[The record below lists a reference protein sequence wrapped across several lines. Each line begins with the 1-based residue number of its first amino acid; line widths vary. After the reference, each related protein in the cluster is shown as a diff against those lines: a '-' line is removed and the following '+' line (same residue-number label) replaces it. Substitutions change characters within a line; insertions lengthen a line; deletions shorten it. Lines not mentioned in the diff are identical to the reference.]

1 MKGKSVDSIV
11 DQWVRASEL
20 YKNPE
25 MVKNGITKD
34 DVNQGHLG
42 MEIEAQ

>member
-1 MKGKSVDSIV
+1 MKGNSVDSIV

-20 YKNPE
+20 YEKPE
-25 MVKNGITKD
+25 MIINGMTKD

-42 MEIEAQ
+42 RQI